1 MSIQKSVVSSLVAMA
16 LAALCSLLASRDAEA
31 MLIVLPGHRAVYD
44 TNLGVAWLRDAN
56 LALTS
61 RFGVEGIGP
70 DGSMNYAT
78 AVKWVA
84 ALNAA
89 GSQCTL
95 DGIQCINPDG
105 SMSHTTAEAWIQGMN
120 DAAYLGQTSWELP
133 PTEAMDP
140 SCNAGFDCTGS
151 PMGELF
157 YSELGLTPGTAV
169 FGNGGGGGA
178 VSFEHVQPYL
188 YWSCSAPDP
197 CEENQPPGQNT
208 EWSFSFGNG
217 FQGTDLYQNYLYV
230 IPYFKA
236 TAAAVMVREL
246 SAAPVSDTERN
257 VLLSRIAAIT
267 AASNQME
274 KSAALAALIDELSA
288 QSGTTFT
295 PEDASALIGLAQAVA
310 EQMQ

>member
-1 MSIQKSVVSSLVAMA
+1 MVYDAGADVTWLADA
-16 LAALCSLLASRDAEA
+16 DLAATEHFGARC
-31 MLIVLPGHRAVYD
+31 
-44 TNLGVAWLRDAN
+44 
-56 LALTS
+56 TS
-61 RFGVEGIGP
+61 
-70 DGSMNYAT
+70 N
-78 AVKWVA
+78 
-84 ALNAA
+84 
-89 GSQCTL
+89 
-95 DGIQCINPDG
+95 GIQCINPDG

-133 PTEAMDP
+133 PTEAMDT
-140 SCNAGFDCTGS
+140 SCKSGFDCTGS
-151 PMGELF
+151 PLGELF
-157 YSELGLTPGTAV
+157 YSELGLTRGTAA
-169 FGNGGGGGA
+169 FGKGGGGGV
-178 VSFEHVQPYL
+178 VSFEHIQPYL

-197 CEENQPPGQNT
+197 CEENQPPEQNF

-217 FQGTDLYQNYLYV
+217 LQGTDLDQNYLYV

-236 TAAAVMVREL
+236 TAPAVMVREL

-267 AASNQME
+267 AASNQTE

-288 QSGTTFT
+288 QSGTTFN